1 MYATAVTG
9 VRPMST
15 APTADSASAGS
26 TPART
31 PRVAIL
37 AVVVCVLA
45 VAAAVV
51 AFVNGSWLGVPFLLL
66 AAVDGNIAWYY
77 ILRARHPRRVA
88 ASRDA

>member
-1 MYATAVTG
+1 
-9 VRPMST
+9 MST
-15 APTADSASAGS
+15 APTAGSASAAGS
-26 TPART
+26 APART

-37 AVVVCVLA
+37 AVAVCVLA

-51 AFVNGSWLGVPFLLL
+51 AFVNGSWLGVPFVLL